1 MRSRE
6 RWMSREK
13 LENTDLL
20 HRTLEGE
27 ELTPLERESVRQA
40 IQHPKT
46 GPDITARMREWRSA
60 MQSLESLPRAEAPP
74 GFADALS
81 RQIAVEAALE
91 RVAHRS
97 ILPPPDF
104 ATQLA
109 ARISEDAHPEV
120 AAAFS
125 RLPRLQAPAHIAATL
140 SARIARESRGLEE
153 HNPAPLY
160 LVGGV
165 LLAAG
170 VGVASYA
177 WPFVQSG
184 GGVLLELVRS
194 LPPTALLM
202 YSLLLVLS
210 LGFFWLTR
218 ATEGRIV
225 RPMWQFGGALSFA
238 LVLALSLPGLSGY
251 FGSALLESGKTTSS
265 LFRVGGNITVS
276 GAVTGNV
283 TALGGNVILEPGAE
297 VRGQVIS
304 VLGNVKLPADDSSLL
319 ETGHVTA
326 VLGQVQGAS
335 LSATPRDLPSVG
347 AAAAFQPLLELS
359 RSEQWPLL
367 HLGLLATFALLLF
380 QSGGMGALSNTL
392 RREGL
397 RALSSG
403 MLLLGLGLPL
413 LLLLS
418 LSKVS
423 SGLAMIGLVLLASLM
438 SAGLALTL
446 SRLGMGLS
454 WLGSKS
460 GRDLSSRLEG
470 IPLAREG
477 FQVALGLGLFAL
489 TLPFPLVATLVWA
502 IGGALGLGTLVMYLL
517 GRARGVEA

>member
-1 MRSRE
+1 MF
-6 RWMSREK
+6 K
-13 LENTDLL
+13 GKVENADLL
-20 HRTLEGE
+20 HRILEGE
-27 ELTPLERESVRQA
+27 ELSPLERESVRQA
-40 IQHPKT
+40 ALHPEV
-46 GPDITARMREWRSA
+46 TAQMREWRSA
-60 MQSLESLPRAEAPP
+60 MESLKTLPQTVAPP
-74 GFADALS
+74 GFAASLS
-81 RQIAVEAALE
+81 HQIAVESALE
-91 RVAHRS
+91 SLAHRS
-97 ILPPPDF
+97 ILPPPEF
-104 ATQLA
+104 AAQLA

-120 AAAFS
+120 SAAFS
-125 RLPRLQAPAHIAATL
+125 SLPRLQAPAHIASTL

-170 VGVASYA
+170 VGVATYA

-184 GGVLLELVRS
+184 GGVLLELVKS

-218 ATEGRIV
+218 AKGGQTL
-225 RPMWQFGGALSFA
+225 RPVWQLGGAFSFA
-238 LVLALSLPGLSGY
+238 LVLAFSLPGLSGY
-251 FGSALLESGKTTSS
+251 FGSGTLESGKTTSS
-265 LFRVGGNITVS
+265 LFRLGGNITVS
-276 GAVTGNV
+276 GIVTGNV
-283 TALGGNVILEPGAE
+283 TVLGGNVLLEPGAE
-297 VRGQVIS
+297 VRGKVIS
-304 VLGNVKLPADDSSLL
+304 VLGNVKLSPDLLNEDLSLQD
-319 ETGHVTA
+319 EGRITA
-326 VLGQVQGAS
+326 VLGQVEGVAQIP
-335 LSATPRDLPSVG
+335 TPPQNLPNVG

-380 QSGGMGALSNTL
+380 QSGGMPALSSTL

-403 MLLLGLGLPL
+403 MLILGLGLPVL
-413 LLLLS
+413 FLLS
-418 LSKVS
+418 LSNIS
-423 SGLAMIGLVLLASLM
+423 SGLAMIGLVLLVSLT

-454 WLGSKS
+454 WIGRAS
-460 GRDLSSRLEG
+460 GRDVSRRLEG

-489 TLPFPLVATLVWA
+489 TLPFPLIATLVWA

-517 GRARGVEA
+517 GRARGLE